1 MECPEE
7 WATTEVGGWE
17 RGADARELR
26 LGRGGGG
33 GAWSGGRGQDS
44 GRGRGRR
51 RPTLALS
58 LPTPAA
64 VQRLRSSLHHPFPY
78 TSVFCSRR
86 HLPNDL
92 PVFRRWSNTRE
103 RAQYI
108 MGTTLCSVHKT
119 RSDADARGLRL
130 SRSPPHR
137 SVAVAVA
144 VGAVFPHCHA
154 SHPAAPSHIYT
165 SSLLST

>member
-7 WATTEVGGWE
+7 WATTVVGGWK
-17 RGADARELR
+17 RGANARELG

-33 GAWSGGRGQDS
+33 ALSGGRGQDS
-44 GRGRGRR
+44 VRVRSGLG
-51 RPTLALS
+51 RPTLAVS

-86 HLPNDL
+86 QLPNDL
-92 PVFRRWSNTRE
+92 PVFRRWSNSRE